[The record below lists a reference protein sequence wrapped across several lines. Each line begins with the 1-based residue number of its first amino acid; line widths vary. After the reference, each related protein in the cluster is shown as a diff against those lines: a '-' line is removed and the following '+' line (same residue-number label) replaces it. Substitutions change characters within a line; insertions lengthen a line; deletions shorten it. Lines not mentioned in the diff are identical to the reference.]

1 MPRKAK
7 RLASWRDGNKRIESS
22 FHQDIADIDL
32 WDDEIEE
39 KEKEE
44 REKDATSA
52 TPKEEDWD
60 APEVQTEPGNG
71 LTWDDMIH
79 KDMGHRAG
87 TRAGGAEPP
96 VETRPGGHMVP
107 GHYFWKQR
115 RIALVV
121 RTRTDV
127 RANKATQ
134 NILKRRHEAPKF
146 LAT

>member
-71 LTWDDMIH
+71 LTWDDMIQ
-79 KDMGHRAG
+79 KDHEEQPTWVIELELELVERSLPWRRDPEG
-87 TRAGGAEPP
+87 TWFRDITFGNKDALHWSYELGQ
-96 VETRPGGHMVP
+96 TYVP
-107 GHYFWKQR
+107 IRQ
-115 RIALVV
+115 
-121 RTRTDV
+121 
-127 RANKATQ
+127 
-134 NILKRRHEAPKF
+134 LK
-146 LAT
+146 TY